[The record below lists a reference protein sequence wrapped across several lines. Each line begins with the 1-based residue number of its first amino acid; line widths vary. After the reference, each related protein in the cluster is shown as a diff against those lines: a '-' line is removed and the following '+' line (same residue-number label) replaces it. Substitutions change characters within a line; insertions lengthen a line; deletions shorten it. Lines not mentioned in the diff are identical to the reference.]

1 MATREIENPFVD
13 IEDYNCFACGPENKI
28 GLKMRFFVDE
38 EAQEVFSKVNPHS
51 DMAGFP
57 GVLHG
62 GIQAT
67 LLDEVAFWAIW
78 AQVGKP
84 ALTSR
89 MEIELKK
96 PVPMSKE
103 LEARARI
110 TEVKRKLATVDT
122 WLTVEGQVRARA
134 KVVYFLVDPKK
145 LSGVSSDK
153 VAEIAKE

>member
-1 MATREIENPFVD
+1 MAIREIENPFVD

-38 EAQEVFSKVNPHS
+38 ETGEVFSKLKPRS
-51 DMAGFP
+51 DLAGFP

-62 GIQAT
+62 GVQAT

-89 MEIELKK
+89 MEIELKR
-96 PVPMSKE
+96 PVPMFRE
-103 LEARARI
+103 VEARARV
-110 TEVKRKLATVDT
+110 TDVKRKLATVET
-122 WLTVEGQVRARA
+122 WLAVDGETKTRARI
-134 KVVYFLVDPKK
+134 VYYLADPEQWHD
-145 LSGVSSDK
+145 VSNK
-153 VAEIAKE
+153 HIANLAV

>member
-1 MATREIENPFVD
+1 MAIREIENPFVD

-38 EAQEVFSKVNPHS
+38 EAQEVFSKVKPHG
-51 DMAGFP
+51 DLAGFP

-78 AQVGKP
+78 DRVGKP

-89 MEIELKK
+89 MEIELKR
-96 PVPMSKE
+96 PVPMATE
-103 LEARARI
+103 VEARARI
-110 TEVKRKLATVDT
+110 TNVKRKLATVET
-122 WLTVEGQVRARA
+122 WLAVDGETKTRA
-134 KVVYFLVDPKK
+134 KIVYYLADPEQWH
-145 LSGVSSDK
+145 GVSSTR
-153 VAEIAKE
+153 IADLAR